1 MRRRSSFL
9 FILVNIFVSL
19 GVVLVVIALLNQNRS
34 QQADTVPVVVTVPV
48 VITATPNPSAGPTI
62 IIITPTLPPN
72 FVQLPTELISELQT
86 QGVVTNSSLPSLDTT
101 PGAPAAQIADAST
114 ALPQNCIVVT
124 LEAGDTP
131 SGFALEYGVTT
142 ADILAVNGLS
152 EDDAS
157 FLQIG
162 QTLVIPLEG
171 CPLTAPSLAATQTS
185 AVLPSATPVTPTP
198 TPSNTSAFTA
208 TPTATPS
215 ATSTVSATPTATFT
229 ASSTPTAT
237 LPPTAVNAQVAIT
250 RIIDAGNITA
260 EGVEIRNNGP
270 VIDLSGWTLRDAEG
284 NAYIFPNERRLFQ
297 GGSLTVFTRVGDDT
311 PIALYW
317 DRQQAAYTSGEAVTL
332 ADREGR
338 AQSVATVP

>member
-9 FILVNIFVSL
+9 FILVNVFVSL
-19 GVVLVVIALLNQNRS
+19 GVVLVVIALLSQNRN
-34 QQADTVPVVVTVPV
+34 QQADTVPIVVTVPV
-48 VITATPNPSAGPTI
+48 VITATPNPAAGPTI

-86 QGVVTNSSLPSLDTT
+86 QGVVTNSNLPSLDTT

-171 CPLTAPSLAATQTS
+171 CPLTGASVAATQTS

-198 TPSNTSAFTA
+198 TASNTSAFTA

-229 ASSTPTAT
+229 ASNTPTAT
-237 LPPTAVNAQVAIT
+237 LPPTAANAQVAIT

-270 VIDLSGWTLRDAEG
+270 VIDLSGWTLRDGEG